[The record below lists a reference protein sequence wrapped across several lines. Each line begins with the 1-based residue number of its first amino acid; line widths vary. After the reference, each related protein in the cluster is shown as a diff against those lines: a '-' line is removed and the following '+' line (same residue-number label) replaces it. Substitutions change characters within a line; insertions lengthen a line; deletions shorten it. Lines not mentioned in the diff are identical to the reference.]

1 MTRYL
6 WPLLFFLVMTVAL
19 ALGLAREGDPNEIPS
34 PLIGKAVPSFKLPQ
48 LDKPQ
53 ALTPEQLKGRVWVLN
68 VWASWCA
75 TCREELPT
83 LLGLALQSQV
93 PMVGMSYQDKPAQ
106 SLQWLQQYGNPYS
119 QVAVDA
125 DGRVGMDLGVIGVP
139 ETFVVDQQGRIRH
152 KVSGPLTPE
161 IVKNTLLPLIKE
173 LQRG

>member
-1 MTRYL
+1 VI
-6 WPLLFFLVMTVAL
+6 FLIMAVAL
-19 ALGLAREGDPNEIPS
+19 ALGLRREGDPNEIPS
-34 PLIGKAVPSFKLPQ
+34 PLIGKAVPAFKLAQ

-53 ALTPEQLKGRVWVLN
+53 GLSPEQLKGQVWVLN
-68 VWASWCA
+68 VWASWCG
-75 TCREELPT
+75 TCREEHPT
-83 LLGLALQSQV
+83 LLNLAGQGTV
-93 PMVGMSYQDKPAQ
+93 PIVGMSYQDKPEQ
-106 SLQWLQQYGNPYS
+106 SQQWLAQHGNPYS

-139 ETFVVDQQGRIRH
+139 ETFVIDRQGRIRH